1 MHNKKCQPQEYKLV
15 QFIGILET
23 SHQICSC
30 IKQNNGLREMDGI
43 DWERDDGNI
52 VCFGSDVGTQLIPF
66 VKAHGTKEMVA
77 LCYE

>member
-1 MHNKKCQPQEYKLV
+1 
-15 QFIGILET
+15 
-23 SHQICSC
+23 
-30 IKQNNGLREMDGI
+30 MDGI

-52 VCFGSDVGTQLIPF
+52 VCFGCDVGTQLYPF